1 MHPSAR
7 LGLAAAA
14 FLIVALP
21 ARAQQ
26 PGAAAQPAP
35 GGVAAVV
42 NGEAIANI
50 AVLRGLDRVPPA
62 KQAEARI
69 EILWFLI
76 DNVLVDQYLRQL
88 NLAADPKEIEAR
100 IQKIRDEIKRDGQD
114 FAKVMEKLHLTEA
127 ELRTQIAAELR
138 WEQFTSQRA
147 NEAVLRDLLA
157 KEPEMFDG
165 SEVRARHILLSPP
178 STDVK
183 ACEQAQAELVQIKQQ
198 IERQVAEGLA
208 KLPPQTDNLAQGRER
223 FRLLD
228 EAFAAQA
235 KTRSACPSRE
245 RGGDVNWFPRGG
257 SMVEPFARA
266 AFAMQPYQMS
276 DVVKTQFGY
285 HLILVTDR
293 RPGKQVAFEEVK
305 EELKEVYCARLR
317 DEMARRLRPTAKITI
332 NPQ

>member
-7 LGLAAAA
+7 LGLAVAA
-14 FLIVALP
+14 FLFVAVP
-21 ARAQQ
+21 VRAQQ
-26 PGAAAQPAP
+26 PGAAAQPAA

-62 KQAEARI
+62 KQAEART
-69 EILWFLI
+69 EILGFLI

-88 NLAADPKEIEAR
+88 SLAADPKEIEAR

-114 FAKVMEKLHLTEA
+114 FGKVMEKLHLTEA

-147 NEAVLRDLLA
+147 NDAVLRDLLA

-178 STDVK
+178 STDAK

-198 IERQVAEGLA
+198 IERQVADGLA
-208 KLPPQTDNLAQGRER
+208 KLPPQTDNLARGRER

-235 KTRSACPSRE
+235 KARSACPSRE

-266 AFAMQPYQMS
+266 SFAMQPYQMS

-305 EELKEVYCARLR
+305 EEVKEVYCARLR